1 MSYPLPILR
10 IILLGLL
17 VSLTLGWSGLAQ
29 AETCF
34 GLPDTDPNVCSGVGS
49 CVGPD
54 ICACDVGYVGSE
66 CELSAVPATSP
77 LGLALIMGL
86 LTMASAV
93 AIRHSLRTL

>member
-34 GLPDTDPNVCSGVGS
+34 GLPDTDPNVCSGAGACIS
-49 CVGPD
+49 CST
-54 ICACDVGYVGSE
+54 I
-66 CELSAVPATSP
+66 ATDK
-77 LGLALIMGL
+77 I
-86 LTMASAV
+86 AV
-93 AIRHSLRTL
+93 AAQAIGRVHIMIRE

>member
-10 IILLGLL
+10 IIPLGLL

-34 GLPDTDPNVCSGVGS
+34 GLPDTDPNICSGAGS

-66 CELSAVPATSP
+66 CDTWTCG
-77 LGLALIMGL
+77 GLTNTDPNVCSGNGACIAPDACVCDVG
-86 LTMASAV
+86 
-93 AIRHSLRTL
+93 